1 LHVKQLPVGPDN
13 QTEKKVLALK
23 LTEELIVLNM
33 GIIGY
38 GYWGPNLVRNFSSV
52 AGAKVK
58 TVADLDPKR
67 LDRVKQLNPAI
78 EVTTDIQTLMSDF
91 EINAVAIAT
100 PVSTH
105 YPLALQALRAGKHV
119 FVEKP
124 LAETSEQAEHL
135 IAEADRLGLV
145 LHVDHTFI
153 YTGAVRKMH
162 ELVSAGTIGDIYY
175 YDSVR
180 VNLGLF
186 QSDVNVMWDLA
197 VHDLAIMDYVL
208 PSKITAVSASG
219 VSHVK
224 GKPANIAYLTVFFED
239 NCIAHLHVNW
249 LSPVKLRR
257 TLLGGSRKMAVYDD
271 LEPSEKLKIYDKGI
285 TLHGGAEESYQQ
297 RVAYRSGDMLAP
309 QLDIREALH
318 VEAEQFVRCV
328 TEGEASPS
336 DGHAGLR
343 VIRILEAATLSL
355 NERGRPVTLGWNG
368 RGMKVA

>member
-1 LHVKQLPVGPDN
+1 M
-13 QTEKKVLALK
+13 
-23 LTEELIVLNM
+23 LNM

-52 AGAKVK
+52 PGAKVK
-58 TVADLDPKR
+58 TVADLNEEL
-67 LDRVKQLNPAI
+67 LDRVKQLHPSIN
-78 EVTTDIQTLMSDF
+78 VTTDLKDLMSDP
-91 EINAVAIAT
+91 EIDAVAIAT

-105 YPLALQALRAGKHV
+105 YQLALQALRAGKHV

-124 LAETSEQAEHL
+124 LAESTEQADHL
-135 IAEADRLGLV
+135 IEEADSRGLV

-162 ELVSAGTIGDIYY
+162 ELVTSGEIGDIYY

-219 VSHVK
+219 VSHVE
-224 GKPANIAYLTVFFED
+224 GKPANIAYLTVFFEND
-239 NCIAHLHVNW
+239 CIAHLHVNW

-257 TLLGGSRKMAVYDD
+257 TLLGGSRKMVVYDD
-271 LEPSEKLKIYDKGI
+271 CEPSEKLKIYDKGI
-285 TLHGGAEESYQQ
+285 TLDQGLEESYEQ
-297 RVAYRSGDMLAP
+297 RIAYRSGDMLAP
-309 QLDIREALH
+309 QLDIREALQ

-328 TEGEASPS
+328 TEGEVSPS
-336 DGHAGLR
+336 NGQAGSR
-343 VIRILEAATLSL
+343 VIRVLEAATRSL
-355 NERGRPVTLGWNG
+355 DERGRPVTLGWNG
-368 RGMKVA
+368 RTMKVA

>member
-1 LHVKQLPVGPDN
+1 M
-13 QTEKKVLALK
+13 
-23 LTEELIVLNM
+23 LNI

-38 GYWGPNLVRNFSSV
+38 GYWGPNLVRNFSGV
-52 AGAKVK
+52 DGANVK
-58 TVADLDPKR
+58 AVADLNAKR
-67 LDRVKQLNPAI
+67 LDRVKQLNPTI
-78 EVTTDIQTLMSDF
+78 EVTTDFRKLMSDS
-91 EINAVAIAT
+91 EIDAVAIAT

-105 YPLALQALRAGKHV
+105 YDLALQALRAGKHV

-124 LAETSEQAEHL
+124 LAETSEQADHL
-135 IAEADRLGLV
+135 IEEADRRGLV

-153 YTGAVRKMH
+153 YTGAVRKLH
-162 ELVSAGTIGDIYY
+162 ELVGAGDLGDIYY

-224 GKPANIAYLTVFFED
+224 GKPANIAYLTVFFEN

-249 LSPVKLRR
+249 LSPVKVRR
-257 TLLGGSRKMAVYDD
+257 TLVGGSRKMVVYDD
-271 LEPSEKLKIYDKGI
+271 CEPSEKIKIYDKGI
-285 TLHGGAEESYQQ
+285 SLHAEAEASYEQ

-318 VEAEQFVRCV
+318 VEAEQFIRCV
-328 TEGEASPS
+328 TEGEESPS
-336 DGHAGLR
+336 NGQAGLR
-343 VIRILEAATLSL
+343 VLRILEAATLSL

-368 RGMKVA
+368 RRMKVA